1 MKALQEAKKQVVE
14 ESVAVPTPED
24 ETRATAAASHEAMLS
39 MLHLHIVEEWPSSNN
54 EGDLVPADWKS
65 RLDLGPNVTPSNEAP
80 SKRPRP
86 PTHSVI
92 GVSPEDEPVV
102 AVEKV
107 VEKKRRAR
115 APRVQRQGV
124 RRSAR
129 IANKA

>member
-1 MKALQEAKKQVVE
+1 MDSHLSPVVGQAV
-14 ESVAVPTPED
+14 SGSICYQCCMYLHTVA
-24 ETRATAAASHEAMLS
+24 
-39 MLHLHIVEEWPSSNN
+39 EWPPIKN
-54 EGDLVPADWKS
+54 EGDLIPANWKS
-65 RLDLGPNVTPSNEAP
+65 RLDFGPHVTPSNQAS